1 MSMNQPDNQPAFE
14 NIRCLLIDL
23 DDTLYPFETGA
34 WTLVGEQ
41 IDRFLV
47 EVMGFPQ
54 QEVRAL
60 RARLF
65 NQYGTTLRGL
75 QVENEVDMDFYLDYV
90 HDVPIADLLS
100 PDPELDRVLR
110 SLPQRKVIFTNA
122 NTNHALRVLQALGV
136 QEHFE
141 RIIDIYDIYPH
152 CKPEAEAFHKALE
165 IVAEQPQHCLMV
177 DDNPNNLAT
186 AHSLGIKTVSVGR
199 HQHDGSPH
207 IRDIKGLARLLT
219 RSG

>member
-100 PDPELDRVLR
+100 PDPELNQVLHA
-110 SLPQRKVIFTNA
+110 LPQRKVIFTNA
-122 NTNHALRVLQALGV
+122 NSDHARRVLQALAV

-141 RIIDIYDIYPH
+141 SIIDIYDIYPH
-152 CKPEAEAFHKALE
+152 CKPEIEAFHKALAIINE
-165 IVAEQPQHCLMV
+165 KPQHVLMI
-177 DDNPNNLAT
+177 DDNPKNLA
-186 AHSLGIKTVSVGR
+186 AAKSLGMATAIVGAHR
-199 HQHDGSPH
+199 HDGSSH
-207 IRDIKGLARLLT
+207 LRDIKALARLLAH
-219 RSG
+219 S

>member
-100 PDPELDRVLR
+100 PDPELNQVLHA
-110 SLPQRKVIFTNA
+110 LPQRKVIFTNA
-122 NTNHALRVLQALGV
+122 NSDHARRVLQALGV

-152 CKPEAEAFHKALE
+152 CKPEIEAFHKALAIINE
-165 IVAEQPQHCLMV
+165 KPQHVLMI
-177 DDNPNNLAT
+177 DDNPKNLA
-186 AHSLGIKTVSVGR
+186 AAKSLGMATAIVGAHR
-199 HQHDGSPH
+199 HDGSSH
-207 IRDIKGLARLLT
+207 LRDIKALARLLAH
-219 RSG
+219 S

>member
-1 MSMNQPDNQPAFE
+1 MNQPDNQPAFE

-100 PDPELDRVLR
+100 PDPELNQVLHA
-110 SLPQRKVIFTNA
+110 LPQRKVIFTNA
-122 NTNHALRVLQALGV
+122 NSDHARRVLQALGV

-152 CKPEAEAFHKALE
+152 CKPEIEAFHKALAIINE
-165 IVAEQPQHCLMV
+165 KPQHVLMI
-177 DDNPNNLAT
+177 DDNPKNLA
-186 AHSLGIKTVSVGR
+186 AAKSLGMATAIVGAHR
-199 HQHDGSPH
+199 HDGSSH
-207 IRDIKGLARLLT
+207 LRDIKALARLLAH
-219 RSG
+219 S